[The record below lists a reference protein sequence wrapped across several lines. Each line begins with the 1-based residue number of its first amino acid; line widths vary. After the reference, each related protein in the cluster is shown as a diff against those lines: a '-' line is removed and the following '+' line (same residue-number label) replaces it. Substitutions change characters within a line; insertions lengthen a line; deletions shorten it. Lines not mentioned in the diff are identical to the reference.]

1 MMLSRHRDDI
11 ETVIKFRTTNLTVFH
26 HANLH
31 LPHYS
36 FIIHS
41 KYMDEMSILKYM
53 VTYLGDLSAFVGY

>member
-1 MMLSRHRDDI
+1 M
-11 ETVIKFRTTNLTVFH
+11 FR

-31 LPHYS
+31 LLYYS

-53 VTYLGDLSAFVGY
+53 VTYLDDLSVFVC